1 MLVILS
7 AGIGIVSASEDIDD
21 SAGDILSVRQDQ
33 ITDEAI
39 LEVSYDTPDKE
50 ITNDISFKENGS
62 EKTLKNTNEK
72 SLLGISNG
80 EDLLQK
86 KD

>member
-1 MLVILS
+1 M
-7 AGIGIVSASEDIDD
+7 D
-21 SAGDILSVRQDQ
+21 
-33 ITDEAI
+33 
-39 LEVSYDTPDKE
+39 VSYNAQDKE
-50 ITNDISFKENGS
+50 ITNDIFFKENVS